1 MIYAELQSFAAHA
14 AAVLL
19 VLKANLGTL
28 HLHPSSFTAQSA
40 AAQQVLA
47 CKLRWKLCDLAN
59 EPGTNML
66 SLRTAGVGVDYDE
79 WLWYS
84 GPPWKAYSNPV

>member
-1 MIYAELQSFAAHA
+1 MIYAEFCGSYSRYFARFKGKPRYAPFA
-14 AAVLL
+14 SVQ
-19 VLKANLGTL
+19 
-28 HLHPSSFTAQSA
+28 FTAQSA

-66 SLRTAGVGVDYDE
+66 SLWMAGVGVDYDE